1 MTLET
6 VNREALPRQ
15 GSSFEA
21 YEQIV
26 TKNYLECLNQAEVE
40 KSAAGF
46 GKAIAG
52 VCIDRVTKI
61 VYDKNED
68 TLDKLKSVFSALYSA
83 GTAAFVLLKNSQKIT
98 EFYIGIN
105 SLNPGSA
112 IKIFER
118 SMAGNFPGCSKVEL
132 AAEETGLLSDLIRD
146 ERHNAVGVV
155 TGVPSLKTEDQASF
169 TQGLE
174 KIIDAMGDRE
184 YVALLLG
191 CPVSRSELERIA
203 AGYSNVYSAL
213 SMLDINSVTASKQSS
228 KAFGKSIAESFTEA
242 LSSSIAQTTTV
253 TDTHSTS
260 ETKTHTTSK
269 STTKTHTESTSVTD
283 TKSSNVS
290 ASANPLAVGGAIA
303 GACLGGPIGA
313 AVGGVLGG
321 VVGGLMGTSVSY
333 SRGHS
338 KGVTKGTSDS
348 LGETEGVS
356 DAVGTTKG
364 ISKSLSKGETQT
376 KGVTQT
382 QGVTDTT
389 SETDTLSEG
398 LSYQYGFKNRG
409 VEEALKTI
417 DAQLERIQDAKHSGA
432 WNWAAYFVATDPT
445 TVQIGTHI
453 YSGILRGSNSGFERN
468 AVACWHRKDSQ
479 FSDVVNSLARF
490 QHPIFKLENEMRVMP
505 TTLVSTS
512 EMAVGMAFPQKS
524 IPGIPVFDSVEFGRS
539 VTTYDQ
545 RDGDQLAIGR
555 VFHLGSRESTAVA
568 LDVNSLTSH
577 MFVTGS
583 TGSGKSNFIYSLLS
597 NLRTD
602 HGAEGKGVR
611 FLVIE
616 PAKGEYKRVLGGVR
630 GVKVFGTNPYET
642 ELLRIN
648 PFSFPV
654 GIHVMEHI
662 DRLVEILNAAW
673 PMYAA
678 MPAILKD
685 ALEQSYISLGWDIV
699 RSTCAGDVRPF
710 PDFHDLLA
718 ALPRVI
724 EASAYDSEVKSNYA
738 GALLTRVKAL
748 TNGYY
753 RTIFQ
758 KDELS
763 SEDLFDKSC
772 IVDISR
778 VGASETK
785 SLLMGVVF
793 LKLQEYRMA
802 TASEVNSGL
811 RHLTVLE
818 EAHNLLRRTS
828 AEQGMES
835 ANLAG
840 KSVEMM
846 SNAIAEMRTY
856 GEGFLIADQAPGLLD
871 PAVIRNTNT
880 KVVFRLPD
888 FDDRAL
894 VGKSENLTDEQI
906 NELSRLPTGCA
917 AVYQNN
923 WQEAVLCQIDKF
935 SQEEKPYKHE
945 VPSIEFVDSRV
956 VADRALLR
964 LIVATEASKDAF
976 LKMHGKLN
984 DSERNALTLHYPSN
998 LLALGKTGSAEYVLD
1013 VLYDVFVKAH
1023 LDVHP
1028 PCASIQRWT
1037 ATLLSRMFSSESVH
1051 DLCDGDKD
1059 ILLAMVFKV
1068 IARYDGNDEQQR
1080 RFWVEQIPHVDKWRA
1095 W

>member
-1 MTLET
+1 MQRTITKEPM
-6 VNREALPRQ
+6 PRQ
-15 GSSFEA
+15 GISFAA
-21 YEQIV
+21 YEQVV
-26 TKNYLECLNQAEVE
+26 TKNYLECLDRAEIE
-40 KSAAGF
+40 RNASGF
-46 GKAIAG
+46 GSALSG

-61 VYDKNED
+61 VYDKDED

-83 GTAAFVLLKNSQKIT
+83 GTTAFVLLKNSNRTT

-105 SLNPGSA
+105 SATPGSA

-118 SMAGNFPGCSKVEL
+118 SMAGNFPGCSKIEL
-132 AAEETGLLSDLIRD
+132 AAEETGILSDLIRD
-146 ERHNAVGVV
+146 EKHNAVGVV
-155 TGVPSLKTEDQASF
+155 TGVPSLKNEDQSSF

-191 CPVSRSELERIA
+191 CPVSRSELERVA
-203 AGYSNVYSAL
+203 AGYANIYSAL
-213 SMLDINSVTASKQSS
+213 SMLDINSVTASQQSS
-228 KAFGKSIAESFTEA
+228 KAFGKSVAESFSEA
-242 LSSSIAQTTTV
+242 LSTSIAQTTTV

-260 ETKTHTTSK
+260 KTNTHTVSS
-269 STTKTHTESTSVTD
+269 STTRTHTESTSTTD
-283 TKSSNVS
+283 TKSSNVNVS
-290 ASANPLAVGGAIA
+290 VNPLAVGGAIA

-321 VVGGLMGTSVSY
+321 MVGGLMGTSAGY
-333 SRGHS
+333 SRGRS
-338 KGVTKGTSDS
+338 KGVTNGSSDS
-348 LGETEGVS
+348 TGETEGVS
-356 DAVGTTKG
+356 DAVGTTEG
-364 ISKSLSKGETQT
+364 DSHALSVGETQT
-376 KGVTQT
+376 KGITQT
-382 QGVTDTT
+382 KGVTDTA

-398 LSYQYGFKNRG
+398 LAYQYGFKNRG

-417 DAQLERIQDAKHSGA
+417 DAQLDRIQEAKHSGA
-432 WNWAAYFVATDPT
+432 WNWAAYFVASDPT

-468 AVACWHRKDSQ
+468 AVACWHKKDAQ
-479 FSDVVNSLARF
+479 FIDVVNSLARF
-490 QHPIFKLENEMRVMP
+490 QHPIFRLKNEIRVMP

-512 EMAVGMAFPQKS
+512 ELAVGMAFPQKS

-545 RDGDQLAIGR
+545 RDGNQLTIGH
-555 VFHLGSRESTAVA
+555 VFHLGSKECTEVA

-597 NLRTD
+597 NLRMD
-602 HGAEGKGVR
+602 CGATGKGVR

-648 PFSFPV
+648 PFSFPA

-685 ALEQSYISLGWDIV
+685 ALEQSYVALGWDII
-699 RSTCAGDVRPF
+699 RSTCAGDVRTF
-710 PDFHDLLA
+710 PDFHDLLS

-724 EASAYDSEVKSNYA
+724 DASAYDSEVKSNYA

-748 TNGYY
+748 TNGYC

-758 KDELS
+758 KDELAM
-763 SEDLFDKSC
+763 EDLFDKSC

-778 VGASETK
+778 VGSSETK
-785 SLLMGVVF
+785 SLLMGIVF

-802 TASEVNSGL
+802 TATEVNSGL
-811 RHLTVLE
+811 RHLTVIE
-818 EAHNLLRRTS
+818 EAHNLLRKTS
-828 AEQGMES
+828 SEQGMES

-917 AVYQNN
+917 AVFQNN

-935 SQEEKPYKHE
+935 SLEEKPYRHE
-945 VPSIEFVDSRV
+945 CPVIEF
-956 VADRALLR
+956 ADARTVSDIALLR
-964 LIVATEASKDAF
+964 LIIAAETSEGAF
-976 LKMHGKLN
+976 LSAYAGLD
-984 DSERNALTLHYPSN
+984 DSERNALSLYYSSN
-998 LLALGKTGSAEYVLD
+998 ELSQGRIASKEYVLD
-1013 VLYDVFVKAH
+1013 SLYNAFLKTYIDAH
-1023 LDVHP
+1023 PACDSV
-1028 PCASIQRWT
+1028 QRWT
-1037 ATLLSRMFSSESVH
+1037 STLLSRIFAAEPVRELDEES
-1051 DLCDGDKD
+1051 KE
-1059 ILLAMVFKV
+1059 ILLSLVFKV
-1068 IARYDGNDEQQR
+1068 IARYDGNDARQR
-1080 RFWVEQIPHVDKWRA
+1080 EFWVEQASHVDMWRA